1 MTYFIGLDIAK
12 YKHDCFIMNENEE
25 VIKDSFSFSND
36 MIGFNTLL
44 NVLNSLDPDQ
54 EKKIGLEAT
63 GHYGSNLKIFLEEN
77 NYSYMEINPILIKQ
91 FLKATTLRRTKTDK
105 KDASLIA
112 LYISTMTYK
121 PYLNSSYHL
130 QCLKSLCRMRWSL
143 VEERTRYLVYIINVL
158 DKIFPEFK
166 PFFNNNLKS
175 ATAMYLLENYTTA
188 SKISRMNIE
197 SYNKMKSELRR
208 TLSYARF
215 QELKQLAKDTI
226 GKEDTILTYQL
237 KTYLELFKE
246 LGSKIEDIESSIK
259 EEYLGLHCHIH
270 TIPGIGIVSAATIL
284 SEIGNIERFNT
295 VNQLLSFAGL
305 EPSITESGTMSFKG
319 KMVKHGS
326 SNLRRVLMNS
336 AEMSLIHNPKFYDY
350 YLKKKDE
357 GKHHRVCLSHI
368 AKKLIRIIFYLEKND
383 CDYDQQKVR

>member
-44 NVLNSLDPDQ
+44 NVLNSLDPDK

>member
-1 MTYFIGLDIAK
+1 
-12 YKHDCFIMNENEE
+12 
-25 VIKDSFSFSND
+25 
-36 MIGFNTLL
+36 
-44 NVLNSLDPDQ
+44 
-54 EKKIGLEAT
+54 
-63 GHYGSNLKIFLEEN
+63 
-77 NYSYMEINPILIKQ
+77 
-91 FLKATTLRRTKTDK
+91 
-105 KDASLIA
+105 
-112 LYISTMTYK
+112 
-121 PYLNSSYHL
+121 
-130 QCLKSLCRMRWSL
+130 
-143 VEERTRYLVYIINVL
+143 
-158 DKIFPEFK
+158 
-166 PFFNNNLKS
+166 
-175 ATAMYLLENYTTA
+175 MYLLEKYTTA